1 VKVGD
6 MVCIAAS
13 GRQGVIVEDHTMLC
27 SHAFSRDEV
36 PYRMGAMMVLVEG
49 KVERHVYANLGLI
62 NEGR

>member
-1 VKVGD
+1 MKVGD